1 MNWDFMTATR
11 IVYGL
16 DSLKRL
22 GEETARLG
30 RHALLMTGQGSAR
43 RSGALDQ
50 ATSILRAAGL
60 AVTLYEGV
68 EPDPTFATVNAA
80 ADLARR
86 EGCDVIVG
94 LGGGSAVDAGKAVAG
109 IARWPYPV
117 DDYYYT
123 DRVLPGKGLPFVAVP
138 TTAGTGAEVTKN
150 AVLSDPARALKQS
163 LRGDYLLA
171 DVALVDPA
179 LTVSMPPDVTAST
192 GGDALTQAIE
202 SYVSKNASPLT
213 DALATQAIRLIGRSL
228 QRAYHHGTD
237 LAARTDVALGSLLAG
252 MALTNARLGA
262 VHGLAHP
269 LGVRFGLP
277 HGLVCALLL
286 PYEMAYNLRGD
297 YPLAEVTRRKYA
309 HVAELLGLDVTGL
322 SPLQAGERATDYVF
336 KLNRELGLDRRLRE
350 FGVTEADLP
359 ILAAESLPSGS
370 LKANPRPPTQE
381 EMEELLRRAL

>member
-1 MNWDFMTATR
+1 MSWDFMTATR

-22 GEETARLG
+22 GQETARLG

-50 ATSILRAAGL
+50 ATAILDAAGVT
-60 AVTLYEGV
+60 VTLYEGV
-68 EPDPTFATVNAA
+68 EPDPTFATVNGAA
-80 ADLARR
+80 ELARR
-86 EGCDVIVG
+86 EDCDMVVG
-94 LGGGSAVDAGKAVAG
+94 LGGGSAMDAAKAVAG

-117 DDYYYT
+117 DDYYDT
-123 DRVLPGKGLPFVAVP
+123 DRMLPGKGLPFVAVP

-150 AVLSDPARALKQS
+150 AVLSDPVRALKQS

-179 LTVSMPPDVTAST
+179 LTVSMSPEVTAAT

-213 DALATQAIRLIGRSL
+213 DALATQAIQLIGRHL
-228 QRAYHHGTD
+228 KRAYQDGAD
-237 LAARTDVALGSLLAG
+237 IKARTAVSLGSLLAG

-269 LGVRFGLP
+269 LGVRFGLS

-286 PYEMAYNLRGD
+286 PYEMAYNLRGE

-309 HVAELLGLDVTGL
+309 HVAELMGLDVTGC
-322 SPLQAGERATDYVF
+322 PDIMAAERATDYIF
-336 KLNRELGLDRRLRE
+336 KLNRELDLDRRLSE

-359 ILAAESLPSGS
+359 TLAAESLPSGS
-370 LKANPRPPTQE
+370 LKANPRPLTQE
-381 EMEELLRRAL
+381 ELEELLHRAL

>member
-16 DSLKRL
+16 DSLNRL

-30 RHALLMTGQGSAR
+30 RHALLMTGHGSAR

-50 ATSILRAAGL
+50 AISILRAAGVS
-60 AVTLYEGV
+60 VTIYEGV

-80 ADLARR
+80 ADLARHA
-86 EGCDVIVG
+86 GCDVIVG
-94 LGGGSAVDAGKAVAG
+94 LGGGSAVDAAKAVAG

-117 DDYYYT
+117 EDYYYT

-150 AVLSDPARALKQS
+150 AVLSDPAHALKQS

-179 LTVSMPPDVTAST
+179 LTVSMSPGVTAAT

-213 DALATQAIRLIGRSL
+213 DALAAQAIQLIGRSL
-228 QRAYHHGTD
+228 RRAYHDGTD
-237 LAARTDVALGSLLAG
+237 IAARTDVALGSLLAG

-286 PYEMAYNLRGD
+286 PYEMAYNLCGD

-309 HVAELLGLDVTGL
+309 HVAELLGLDVSGL
-322 SPLQAGERATDYVF
+322 SPRRAAERATDYIF
-336 KLNRELGLDRRLRE
+336 ALNRELGLDRRLRE

-359 ILAAESLPSGS
+359 TLAAESLPSGS

-381 EMEELLRRAL
+381 EMEDLLRRAL